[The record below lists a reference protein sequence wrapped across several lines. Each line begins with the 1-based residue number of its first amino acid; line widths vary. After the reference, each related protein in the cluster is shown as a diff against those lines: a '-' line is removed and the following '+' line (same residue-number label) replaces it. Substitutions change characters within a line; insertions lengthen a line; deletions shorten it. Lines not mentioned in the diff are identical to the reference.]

1 MRKVVLLTGVRRIG
15 RFLAEALLKEGYDL
29 GVVYR
34 ESGDTVKYLREL
46 GTKVGG
52 RVLPLQ
58 ADLRDPLVCG
68 KLVEKTCEEL
78 GRIDAFVHLAS
89 PYLRTPVGR
98 ITPEEIQ
105 EHFGPI
111 AEAFVLIAQEAY
123 LRMMENDGEVRG
135 HILAFGD
142 WAAEH
147 TPYRGFT
154 AYFISKG
161 ALHTAVKVLAREFA
175 PHVLVNCIALGP
187 VLRPEDTTPASWRR
201 ILKNT
206 PLGREVS
213 LEDIVELSL
222 FLLRTRSVTGE
233 VIRLDGGRHLA
244 GSGGAP

>member
-15 RFLAEALLKEGYDL
+15 RILAEALLKEGYDL

-34 ESGDTVKYLREL
+34 ESGDAVEYLEKFAL
-46 GTKVGG
+46 EVGG

-58 ADLRDPLVCG
+58 ADLRDTGVCAELV
-68 KLVEKTCEEL
+68 KRVRSEL

-89 PYLRTPVGR
+89 PYFRTPVGSITSER
-98 ITPEEIQ
+98 IR

-111 AEAFVLIAQEAY
+111 AEAFVLMAQEVY
-123 LRMMENDGEVRG
+123 PSMMENKGEVRG

-142 WAAEH
+142 WAVEH
-147 TPYRGFT
+147 TPYRNFT

-175 PHVLVNCIALGP
+175 PYVLVNCIALGP
-187 VLRPEDTTPASWRR
+187 VLKPQDTPPDLWRR

-213 LEDIVELSL
+213 LEDVVGLSL
-222 FLLRTRSVTGE
+222 FLLKTRSVTGE

-244 GSGGAP
+244 GSGGSQ